1 MSMNIRSIPAVI
13 IGKLKGN
20 YNQKYNDKET
30 VYFNEQLENLYYL
43 LNNTQD
49 DLITDTY
56 EGICSFI
63 DSYKGIINLVS
74 KLFHLKTKRM
84 GREEKYIPSRERII
98 YFIHDLLINEYPDF
112 THTNELTREQVIDYV
127 NNDIDPL
134 LDISHIL

>member
-1 MSMNIRSIPAVI
+1 MNIRSIPAVI
-13 IGKLKGN
+13 IGKLRGI
-20 YNQKYNDKET
+20 YNQKYHDKET

-74 KLFHLKTKRM
+74 QLFHLKTKRM

-112 THTNELTREQVIDYV
+112 THTNELTREQVINYV